1 MGASGRTLAS
11 HIARQQG
18 QHDLARHGAK
28 RISPKSLEWEM
39 TSDRAQL
46 ARLVNRVPGRF
57 VKQVDVGGGRKESYV
72 PHDVIE
78 QLLLYIVGPFDFEV
92 VELIRGDV
100 PEVPPNPQGSSK
112 RAKDGTLALHNAVVG
127 ARCQLTTTIDG
138 EPTRITEI
146 GDVEDP
152 HNWSNDGKRA
162 KQAASDGLKRCAM
175 RLGLAL
181 HVWAEGD
188 YVLDKWIPV
197 QKDEGA
203 ETSGADRGGSAPDTT
218 SEAVEPAS
226 GGTGAAASDPPAEP
240 KQQRTSRARTSK
252 TKQEN
257 ASAEPA
263 APQAPPAE
271 DAPAATAQAP
281 PGVAAG
287 ATSPNGHPADQAQTM
302 EQVAAAL
309 GRSLNNCWIR
319 LRRAAQNGEL
329 PAKPF
334 AELATADQL
343 KQLGGDDLKLAR
355 AWLID

>member
-1 MGASGRTLAS
+1 
-11 HIARQQG
+11 
-18 QHDLARHGAK
+18 
-28 RISPKSLEWEM
+28 M
-39 TSDRAQL
+39 TTTDRAQL
-46 ARLVNRVPGRF
+46 ARLVNRVPDRF

-138 EPTRITEI
+138 DTTRITEI

-188 YVLDKWIPV
+188 YVLDKWIPLPS
-197 QKDEGA
+197 KDEGA

-218 SEAVEPAS
+218 SEAEAPPQ
-226 GGTGAAASDPPAEP
+226 GKDGQAATSDPPAEP
-240 KQQRTSRARTSK
+240 KQQRTSRARTTTSK

-263 APQAPPAE
+263 PPKRRRRRTPRPPTPRPPRVWRPGPPA
-271 DAPAATAQAP
+271 PTAIRPTRHRPWNRSP
-281 PGVAAG
+281 PCL
-287 ATSPNGHPADQAQTM
+287 
-302 EQVAAAL
+302 AAASTTA
-309 GRSLNNCWIR
+309 GSACAAPHRTTSCPPSRSANSPQQTSSSSW
-319 LRRAAQNGEL
+319 AAM
-329 PAKPF
+329 
-334 AELATADQL
+334 T
-343 KQLGGDDLKLAR
+343 
-355 AWLID
+355 

>member
-1 MGASGRTLAS
+1 
-11 HIARQQG
+11 
-18 QHDLARHGAK
+18 
-28 RISPKSLEWEM
+28 M
-39 TSDRAQL
+39 TTTDRAQL
-46 ARLVNRVPGRF
+46 ARLVNRVPDRF

-138 EPTRITEI
+138 DTTRITEI

-188 YVLDKWIPV
+188 YVLDKWIPLPS
-197 QKDEGA
+197 KDEGA

-218 SEAVEPAS
+218 SEAEAPPQ
-226 GGTGAAASDPPAEP
+226 GKDGQAATSDPPAEP
-240 KQQRTSRARTSK
+240 KQQRTSRARTTTSK

-271 DAPAATAQAP
+271 DAPAAHTQAP

-302 EQVAAAL
+302 EQVAAVL

-319 LRRAAQNGEL
+319 LRRAAQNDEL

-334 AELATADQL
+334 GELATADQL

-355 AWLID
+355 AWLIDHNRQGAAA